1 MSDSQNWR
9 DKYLDALNQQELE
22 QRSAQQTEELL
33 KRLVNRLSMACR
45 GLSDDLDQELEK
57 LGRALKQ
64 EASPAALEK
73 ALHRLSTAIGRLDDP
88 DSEPSSGPASEP
100 AGSSTAAQDE
110 HGPAMR
116 ELLVELLGQL
126 QVAPDARSELR
137 ELQLQVESAQG
148 LEQQAVLVS
157 RVVSLVNAQQVGL
170 LREKADLQGI
180 VEQVTAQLDE
190 VAAWLVGHS
199 EHEQA
204 AQASSQ
210 ELTGHLHREVS
221 ALNSTVGSANS
232 LDEIRRRVREQ
243 LAKVGRHLDDFR
255 QREEARMSEFQA
267 RSETMNAR
275 IRELEKEAEQLQASI
290 RREQHR
296 ALTDVLSG
304 LPNRLAYR
312 QRLENDLS
320 RWRSERGVGCLAVWD
335 IDHFKAI
342 NDTIGHKAGDKAIRC
357 LAQQLSS
364 TCRKSDFVAR
374 YGGEEFVM
382 ILDGLSAESALK
394 VAEKIRASI
403 EDVDFRHAGKP
414 VRITAS
420 CGISEV
426 RMQDDPDSLFERAD
440 RALYQAKAD
449 GRNRCVLA

>member
-9 DKYLDALNQQELE
+9 EKYLDALNQQELE
-22 QRSAQQTEELL
+22 QRAAQQTEELL
-33 KRLVNRLSMACR
+33 KRLINRLSMACR
-45 GLSDDLDQELEK
+45 GLSEDLDLALEK
-57 LGRALKQ
+57 LGQTLKQ
-64 EASPAALEK
+64 EAPTASLEK
-73 ALHRLSTAIGRLDDP
+73 ALQRLSTAIARLDDP
-88 DSEPSSGPASEP
+88 DNVAP
-100 AGSSTAAQDE
+100 AGSPDE

-116 ELLVELLGQL
+116 ELLGELLGQL

-137 ELQLQVESAQG
+137 ELQLQVENAQG

-255 QREEARMSEFQA
+255 QREESRMSEFQA

-275 IRELEKEAEQLQASI
+275 IRELEKEAEHLQASI

-320 RWRSERGVGCLAVWD
+320 RWRGERGVGCLAVWD

-382 ILDGLSAESALK
+382 ILDGLSAESALQ

-403 EDVDFRHAGKP
+403 EEVDFRHAGKP

>member
-9 DKYLDALNQQELE
+9 EKYLDALNQQELE
-22 QRSAQQTEELL
+22 QRNAQQTEELL
-33 KRLVNRLSMACR
+33 KRLINRLSMACR
-45 GLSDDLDQELEK
+45 GLSDELDQTLEK
-57 LGRALKQ
+57 LGQALKQ
-64 EASPAALEK
+64 EAPSASLEK
-73 ALHRLSTAIGRLDDP
+73 ALQRLSTAIARLDDP
-88 DSEPSSGPASEP
+88 DSPPT
-100 AGSSTAAQDE
+100 GSHDD
-110 HGPAMR
+110 HGPIMR
-116 ELLVELLGQL
+116 ELLGELLGQL

-204 AQASSQ
+204 AQASSE

-243 LAKVGRHLDDFR
+243 LAKVGSHLDDFR
-255 QREEARMSEFQA
+255 QREETRMREFQA

-275 IRELEKEAEQLQASI
+275 IQELEKEAEQLQASI

-320 RWRSERGVGCLAVWD
+320 RWRGERGVGCLAVWD
-335 IDHFKAI
+335 IDRFKAI
-342 NDTIGHKAGDKAIRC
+342 NDTVGHKAGDKAIRC
-357 LAQQLSS
+357 LAQQLSR

-382 ILDGLSAESALK
+382 ILDGLSAESALQ

>member
-1 MSDSQNWR
+1 MSDSHKWR
-9 DKYLDALNQQELE
+9 EKYLDALNQHELE
-22 QRSAQQTEELL
+22 QRAAQQTDELL
-33 KRLVNRLSMACR
+33 KRLINRLSLACR
-45 GLSDDLDQELEK
+45 GLSAELDEALEK
-57 LGRALKQ
+57 LAQALKA
-64 EASPAALEK
+64 ESPTTAMEK
-73 ALHRLSTAIGRLDDP
+73 ALQRLSTAVARLDDT
-88 DSEPSSGPASEP
+88 EPRPR
-100 AGSSTAAQDE
+100 
-110 HGPAMR
+110 HGADDHSQAVR
-116 ELLVELLGQL
+116 ELLGELLGQL
-126 QVAPDARSELR
+126 QVAPDSRSELR
-137 ELQLQVESAQG
+137 ELQLQVENAQG
-148 LEQQAVLVS
+148 LEQHAVLVS

-170 LREKADLQGI
+170 LREKEDLRGI

-190 VAAWLVGHS
+190 VAAWLVGHADQES
-199 EHEQA
+199 A
-204 AQASSQ
+204 AQASSE
-210 ELTGHLHREVS
+210 ELTGQLHREVS
-221 ALNSTVGSANS
+221 ALNSTVGSARS

-243 LAKVGRHLDDFR
+243 LAKVGHHLDDFR
-255 QREEARMSEFQA
+255 QREESRMSQFRERTEA
-267 RSETMNAR
+267 MNAR
-275 IRELEKEAEQLQASI
+275 IQELEREAEQLQASI

-312 QRLENDLS
+312 QRLEQDLE
-320 RWRSERGVGCLAVWD
+320 RWRGERGVGCLAVWD

-342 NDTIGHKAGDKAIRC
+342 NDTVGHKAGDKAIRC
-357 LAQQLSS
+357 LAQQLSK

-382 ILDGLSAESALK
+382 ILDGLSAESALQ

-440 RALYQAKAD
+440 RALYRAKAD
-449 GRNRCVLA
+449 GRNRCVMA

>member
-1 MSDSQNWR
+1 
-9 DKYLDALNQQELE
+9 
-22 QRSAQQTEELL
+22 
-33 KRLVNRLSMACR
+33 
-45 GLSDDLDQELEK
+45 
-57 LGRALKQ
+57 
-64 EASPAALEK
+64 
-73 ALHRLSTAIGRLDDP
+73 
-88 DSEPSSGPASEP
+88 
-100 AGSSTAAQDE
+100 
-110 HGPAMR
+110 
-116 ELLVELLGQL
+116 
-126 QVAPDARSELR
+126 
-137 ELQLQVESAQG
+137 
-148 LEQQAVLVS
+148 
-157 RVVSLVNAQQVGL
+157 
-170 LREKADLQGI
+170 
-180 VEQVTAQLDE
+180 
-190 VAAWLVGHS
+190 
-199 EHEQA
+199 
-204 AQASSQ
+204 
-210 ELTGHLHREVS
+210 
-221 ALNSTVGSANS
+221 
-232 LDEIRRRVREQ
+232 
-243 LAKVGRHLDDFR
+243 
-255 QREEARMSEFQA
+255 MSEFQA